1 MIKFYAGNHSVK
13 VTVPSSHDLETAVG
27 ECFDRGS
34 GFALATLNLDH
45 VVKLNSDKSFQDAY
59 AQHEF
64 VTADGNPIVW
74 LSRLAGGKVELLPGS
89 DLLLPLL
96 KMAAARGVP
105 VAFVGST
112 DTALAGAA
120 AAVRKQVPGIDIRH
134 TIAPPF
140 GFDPEG
146 EEAAATLDLL
156 AKSGVGLCL
165 IALGAPKQERFAA
178 FGRQRASG
186 IGFASIGAGLDFLAG
201 HQTRAPAWVRRIS
214 MEWLWRAARSPRRL
228 AMRYA
233 RCILILPRLACSAI
247 SQRTK
252 QKI

>member
-1 MIKFYAGNHSVK
+1 MIKFSAGDHSVK
-13 VTVPSSHDLETAVG
+13 ITIPSSQDLETAVG
-27 ECFDRGS
+27 QCFDSRQ

-45 VVKLNSDKSFQDAY
+45 VVKLNSDKAFQDAY

-74 LSRLAGGKVELLPGS
+74 LSRLAGSQIELLPGS
-89 DLLLPLL
+89 DLMLPLL
-96 KMAAARGVP
+96 KMAARYEVP

-112 DTALAGAA
+112 EAALKAA
-120 AAVRKQVPGIDIRH
+120 AIAVKQQVPDIDIRH

-146 EEAAATLDLL
+146 EDAARILDLL
-156 AKSGVGLCL
+156 AKTEVGLCFV
-165 IALGAPKQERFAA
+165 ALGAPKQERFAA
-178 FGRQRASG
+178 FGRRRAPD
-186 IGFASIGAGLDFLAG
+186 IGFASIGAGIDFLAG
-201 HQTRAPAWVRRIS
+201 HQTRAPAWVRRMS

-233 RCILILPRLACSAI
+233 RCIAILPKLAYSAI
-247 SQRTK
+247 SQRNN
-252 QKI
+252 QRV